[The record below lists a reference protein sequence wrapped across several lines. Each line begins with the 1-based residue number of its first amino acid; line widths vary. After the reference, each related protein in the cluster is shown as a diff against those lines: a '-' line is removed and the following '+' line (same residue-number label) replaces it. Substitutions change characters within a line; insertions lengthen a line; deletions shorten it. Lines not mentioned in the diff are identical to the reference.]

1 MGSLWPFGA
10 GIHAQTQD
18 PTVLIQPRAP
28 QRAATTP
35 DDGMAARIRVESDLV
50 LIPVNVTDQQDRSV
64 TGLAREQ
71 FRLWDE
77 KTEQTISHFSIE
89 DSPVSIGL
97 VFDSSRSM
105 GNKIQR
111 SKAAVEEFIRTA
123 NPQDEFSLVQF
134 NNRAQLLQGFTER
147 TEEIQNRM
155 MFIQPSGCTALL
167 DAVMLS
173 MNEMHHAK
181 NRRKAILIIS
191 DGGDN
196 NSRYSLHELK
206 NRLRESDVQVY
217 SIGILEPFGSRDMTI
232 EEMTGPALL
241 NDLAKQTGGRF
252 YTVEDLN
259 VLPQIAAKIGT
270 SLRNQ
275 YVLGYAPNGT
285 GRDGKYHRVRVKV
298 TQPKGLPSLRASFR
312 SGYMAPEN

>member
-1 MGSLWPFGA
+1 F
-10 GIHAQTQD
+10 
-18 PTVLIQPRAP
+18 
-28 QRAATTP
+28 
-35 DDGMAARIRVESDLV
+35 
-50 LIPVNVTDQQDRSV
+50 SV
-64 TGLAREQ
+64 
-71 FRLWDE
+71 
-77 KTEQTISHFSIE
+77 E

-105 GNKIQR
+105 GNKMQR
-111 SKAAVEEFIRTA
+111 AKAAVEEFIRTA
-123 NPQDEFSLVQF
+123 NPDDEFSLVQF

-147 TEEIQNRM
+147 AEEIQNRM

-196 NSRYSLHELK
+196 NSRYSLRELK

-217 SIGILEPFGSRDMTI
+217 SIGILEPFGTRDMTI

-241 NDLAKQTGGRF
+241 
-252 YTVEDLN
+252 
-259 VLPQIAAKIGT
+259 
-270 SLRNQ
+270 
-275 YVLGYAPNGT
+275 
-285 GRDGKYHRVRVKV
+285 
-298 TQPKGLPSLRASFR
+298 
-312 SGYMAPEN
+312 